1 MERVAQENLDQAPR
15 RFICSDDPEEVVDK
29 IRVYTELG
37 FDELLLHGP
46 GQDQRRFLSQF
57 GEDVLPLMR
66 DRV

>member
-1 MERVAQENLDQAPR
+1 M
-15 RFICSDDPEEVVDK
+15 DK

-46 GQDQRRFLSQF
+46 GHDQRRFLSQF
-57 GEDVLPLMR
+57 AEDVLPLLR